1 MDVQRSE
8 RGIQHV
14 VDEREQRAEND
25 FSEAET
31 GVFTGTQC
39 RMTFQ
44 SGTSQGVEAAHET
57 ANTEQ
62 ACHCQQGVDGF
73 SPLTK
78 RGCGGPGNAVKG
90 GHFKAKLRTG
100 SIHERLQ
107 TCQAGTE
114 EETEQC
120 LPCIHLTA
128 PVSPA
133 VGAGQNQRKPCHT
146 NERALGDQKGETGA
160 VDVVAKTDDG

>member
-107 TCQAGTE
+107 TCQSGTE
-114 EETEQC
+114 EEAEQC

-128 PVSPA
+128 RFPLLWALASTSAKPA
-133 VGAGQNQRKPCHT
+133 TPTNVLQETRK
-146 NERALGDQKGETGA
+146 ERPEL
-160 VDVVAKTDDG
+160 